1 MFKRFVEIFARF
13 AVQST
18 EQAALLVDK
27 KFVHR
32 GGCITAVCTE
42 RVVVGNY
49 DGCSI
54 VLFARLVMCLMF
66 TQVLLECT

>member
-1 MFKRFVEIFARF
+1 MFERFVEIFARF

-18 EQAALLVDK
+18 EQAAPLVNK

-32 GGCITAVCTE
+32 SGFVTAVCTE

-54 VLFARLVMCLMF
+54 VLFERLVMGIMF
-66 TQVLLECT
+66 TLVLIECT